1 MHKRHL
7 MHLFL
12 NQLLFTPSSVP
23 LTADCPLFP
32 ARPCSAVVCVEGPWC
47 SHSRCGSAPGVAL
60 PSSPCVPCG
69 SRQGRALGL
78 SGDSPWAGWM
88 RGVGSPRG
96 VSPARVS
103 GATRPWTRLGHWLCP
118 HAVQGPADMRSLAQP
133 SPFPKGS
140 SALRT
145 GSGCSRPSCSRQEWE
160 APAAA
165 PVELAQS
172 GTGHS
177 VPAAG
182 LEHGQGGKEQRT

>member
-32 ARPCSAVVCVEGPWC
+32 ARPCSAVVCVEGLWC
-47 SHSRCGSAPGVAL
+47 SHSRCGSAPSVAL

-78 SGDSPWAGWM
+78 SGDSSWAGWM

-96 VSPARVS
+96 VSPAKAI
-103 GATRPWTRLGHWLCP
+103 GATWPWTRLGHWLCP
-118 HAVQGPADMRSLAQP
+118 HAVQVLEAILQQAGAGSAD
-133 SPFPKGS
+133 S
-140 SALRT
+140 SAHGAGTARDRALA
-145 GSGCSRPSCSRQEWE
+145 PSSSAGTWPRWQG
-160 APAAA
+160 AAH
-165 PVELAQS
+165 LNLSCQS
-172 GTGHS
+172 
-177 VPAAG
+177 
-182 LEHGQGGKEQRT
+182 LQRCPPLFTTAF